1 MSSPTTFVQGSEEPK
16 AGRADLQAE
25 AHCPV
30 CKKYFKDPV
39 TIECGH
45 NCCLACIREFWKDL
59 KDCFPC
65 PVCHFNCP
73 ERSFRSNGPLGK
85 MTKVVTPLP
94 VKKTKKRKLE
104 EEYSCEIRQK
114 VPAISCEKDQQLPL
128 PATSCEK
135 DQQLPAI
142 SCEKDQQL
150 QLRATSCEKDQQLQ
164 LPATSCEKDQQL
176 QLPATSCEKDQQLQ
190 LPATSCEKDQQLL
203 ATSCEKDQQLQLPT
217 TSCEKDQQLQPPATS
232 CEKDQQL
239 QLQATSCEKDQQL
252 QLPATSCEKDQQ
264 LQLPATSCEKDQQTN
279 SSSSRP
285 LPVRRTKSSR
295 PLPVRRTNSSSSR
308 PLPVRRTN
316 SSSSGPLPVR
326 RTNSFRPLPV
336 RRTNSSRP
344 LPARR
349 TNSFSS
355 GPLPDQQ
362 LPATSCEKDQQLQLP
377 TTSCEKD
384 QQLPATSCEK
394 DQQLPATSCEKDQ
407 QLQLPATSCEKD
419 QQLQLPTTS
428 CEKDQ
433 QLQLPTTSCEK
444 DQELQLQATSCEKDQ
459 EFPAT
464 SCEKDQQ
471 LPATSCEDQQLQ
483 LPATSC
489 EKDQQLPATSCEED
503 HEVPCPPRSL
513 VPSPPGDSAWPPEK
527 AALGPGEHIEC
538 CLKLWREKVEPEER
552 TLASQRRRLLELKK
566 RAERRREELAREYQQ
581 HRLCLRAERENALER
596 LQTEEAAEA
605 AKLQGNLA
613 RFSDHIASLKC
624 LWRKVKRKYVR
635 PELEL
640 LTGLRDCYERPDSFR
655 CPDVLAFTLQEYRYR
670 LPPQCSGLDRIIRR
684 FQVDVRLDPGTA
696 YCKLAV
702 SEDRKAVQ
710 YGGRQRVPYSSKRF
724 QRYPIIL
731 GSEGYSS
738 GRQYWEVDVEC
749 KNEWVVGVCK
759 EPFPRS
765 RPRSSTSTFQQYSV
779 QDGLWA
785 VGLNYWE
792 NYFALG
798 REKISLLPSVAPNR
812 VGIFLDSEMH
822 EVSFYNLRDKSLLYS
837 FSDCASGALWPYFY
851 VGYHLT
857 PLKICT
863 VEEPEP

>member
-1 MSSPTTFVQGSEEPK
+1 M
-16 AGRADLQAE
+16 
-25 AHCPV
+25 
-30 CKKYFKDPV
+30 
-39 TIECGH
+39 
-45 NCCLACIREFWKDL
+45 
-59 KDCFPC
+59 
-65 PVCHFNCP
+65 
-73 ERSFRSNGPLGK
+73 
-85 MTKVVTPLP
+85 
-94 VKKTKKRKLE
+94 
-104 EEYSCEIRQK
+104 
-114 VPAISCEKDQQLPL
+114 
-128 PATSCEK
+128 
-135 DQQLPAI
+135 
-142 SCEKDQQL
+142 
-150 QLRATSCEKDQQLQ
+150 
-164 LPATSCEKDQQL
+164 
-176 QLPATSCEKDQQLQ
+176 
-190 LPATSCEKDQQLL
+190 
-203 ATSCEKDQQLQLPT
+203 
-217 TSCEKDQQLQPPATS
+217 
-232 CEKDQQL
+232 
-239 QLQATSCEKDQQL
+239 
-252 QLPATSCEKDQQ
+252 
-264 LQLPATSCEKDQQTN
+264 
-279 SSSSRP
+279 
-285 LPVRRTKSSR
+285 
-295 PLPVRRTNSSSSR
+295 
-308 PLPVRRTN
+308 
-316 SSSSGPLPVR
+316 
-326 RTNSFRPLPV
+326 
-336 RRTNSSRP
+336 
-344 LPARR
+344 
-349 TNSFSS
+349 
-355 GPLPDQQ
+355 
-362 LPATSCEKDQQLQLP
+362 
-377 TTSCEKD
+377 
-384 QQLPATSCEK
+384 
-394 DQQLPATSCEKDQ
+394 
-407 QLQLPATSCEKD
+407 
-419 QQLQLPTTS
+419 
-428 CEKDQ
+428 
-433 QLQLPTTSCEK
+433 
-444 DQELQLQATSCEKDQ
+444 
-459 EFPAT
+459 
-464 SCEKDQQ
+464 
-471 LPATSCEDQQLQ
+471 
-483 LPATSC
+483 
-489 EKDQQLPATSCEED
+489 
-503 HEVPCPPRSL
+503 
-513 VPSPPGDSAWPPEK
+513 
-527 AALGPGEHIEC
+527 
-538 CLKLWREKVEPEER
+538 EPEER

-566 RAERRREELAREYQQ
+566 WAERRREELAREYQQ

-655 CPDVLAFTLQEYRYR
+655 CPDVLAFTLKEYGYR

-724 QRYPIIL
+724 HRYPIIL
-731 GSEGYSS
+731 GSEGYGS